1 LFAFHKRRTEIHASS
16 QKFAEL
22 QGTDRCVDRKTARPT
37 DIRLVAL
44 GRVLDAVELKPTI
57 PKHSIALGDSCAITR
72 QPVDQ
77 PLLFLRYDLFISRS
91 SSVISL
97 ALYLNV

>member
-1 LFAFHKRRTEIHASS
+1 MRLARSSPNCKGLTDAWTERRT
-16 QKFAEL
+16 
-22 QGTDRCVDRKTARPT
+22 RPT